1 MSALY
6 LTDSQ
11 RSDIDTETSTLL
23 QDLSGKI
30 SSLTTAESVRSS
42 TATALLEHRYGKPG
56 AGKNALWRWA
66 IGGGSQ
72 EEEDANSMTKSADQI
87 KDEGEGRTIKVVRE
101 SILWHLGTQLQQA
114 VEMQRGMVEVRAA
127 REREKEK
134 SIPWKA
140 GSGTL
145 SSGGQIPRN
154 GWNKNSESAEHGLKM
169 VNGGIP
175 NHYNRSQNSDVSFI
189 EEEGE
194 GKEDE
199 LTTEMRQLFE
209 SENSA
214 LLEHY
219 ETSLS
224 KVQAAEKSLLEIANL
239 QQTLVG
245 HLSTQGEMVEQ
256 LVQDAAG
263 TGENVQKG
271 NRELKRAGE
280 RWSRGLARGV
290 FYGTVGLCSFCVVWD
305 LIF

>member
-1 MSALY
+1 
-6 LTDSQ
+6 
-11 RSDIDTETSTLL
+11 
-23 QDLSGKI
+23 
-30 SSLTTAESVRSS
+30 
-42 TATALLEHRYGKPG
+42 
-56 AGKNALWRWA
+56 
-66 IGGGSQ
+66 
-72 EEEDANSMTKSADQI
+72 MTKSADQI